1 MDLIR
6 SWLTQV
12 ICAAL
17 IAAAADGLMPKGPIK
32 KVGALICAMVLLCVI
47 LRPVVDWSV
56 SVPETSLSEMRE
68 QSQMWHEQLK
78 LDSEAM
84 LKTLIE
90 QQTAAY
96 ISDKAANLG
105 ATCQVEVA
113 CVQRDGMWFP
123 QTVHIT
129 GQLDGEQR
137 RKLTSVIH
145 SELGIPPECQFC
157 TGGE

>member
-17 IAAAADGLMPKGPIK
+17 IAAAADGLMPRGPIK
-32 KVGALICAMVLLCVI
+32 KVGTLICAMVFLCAV
-47 LRPVVDWSV
+47 LRPVVDLSI
-56 SVPETSLSEMRE
+56 SLPEVTAGVVLE
-68 QSQMWHEQLK
+68 QSQTWQDQLK
-78 LDSEAM
+78 LNSGTM

-90 QQTAAY
+90 QQTSAY

-105 ATCQVEVA
+105 ADCQVEVT
-113 CVQRDGMWFP
+113 CTQRDGIWFP
-123 QTVHIT
+123 QSVRIT
-129 GQLDGEQR
+129 GQLDQEQR
-137 RKLTSVIH
+137 RKLTDVIQI
-145 SELGIPPECQFC
+145 ELGIPPECQIC